1 MARERSARLKEIPL
15 RLGKPFIIRSVQV
28 YSFLKKVLST
38 LLVLYLVAL
47 ILNLKVGG
55 VPTRDWTQRAWN
67 SPGVQKV
74 YRGVRDRIMALIR
87 KDISVEEVF
96 QSPHPG
102 KTNQVQQPGAKAAAP
117 TEAAAPK
124 GDEVRTI
131 NMEKLDEQDRQ
142 ALEKILDKAA
152 Q

>member
-15 RLGKPFIIRSVQV
+15 RLVKPFIIRSVQV

-74 YRGVRDRIMALIR
+74 YQGVRDRIMALIR

-102 KTNQVQQPGAKAAAP
+102 ETKQVQQPGAAAAP
-117 TEAAAPK
+117 APK

-142 ALEKILDKAA
+142 ALEKILDKAS